1 MEIFCVAAITVSPV
15 VSICHGWCICLQFSH
30 SVTCISD
37 GYTRKGRRQHI
48 DLFDIPMSKKYI
60 LYNACFQ
67 RSNDYGYH
75 FNVTSVDR
83 CPMNISER
91 VKAEARLGCKE
102 NHGYHCIPDKYHFT
116 LIEFCYP
123 KKRILVHTGNT
134 VFLKGGGGGIN
145 TSLKGSSIIFFNSP

>member
-1 MEIFCVAAITVSPV
+1 MLQLLRFHQWFLFVMGGAFVCDSLLLLHASAMDTPEKVEGNTLNCLIFLCPK
-15 VSICHGWCICLQFSH
+15 SISFTMHA
-30 SVTCISD
+30 SV
-37 GYTRKGRRQHI
+37 
-48 DLFDIPMSKKYI
+48 
-60 LYNACFQ
+60 FQ

-102 NHGYHCIPDKYHFT
+102 NQGYHCIPDKYHFT

-145 TSLKGSSIIFFNSP
+145 TSLKGSSIICFNSP